1 MQESKHIIADLL
13 DNALDNLQLLQDSY
27 NTEILETSILSESTL
42 IKDWL
47 SKAEDEAWQD
57 L

>member
-1 MQESKHIIADLL
+1 MKESKYIIENLL
-13 DNALDNLQLLQDSY
+13 NSALDNLQLLQDSY
-27 NTEILETSILSESTL
+27 NAEILETSILSESSL
-42 IKDWL
+42 IKEWL